1 MTAVVLATINARHA
15 HSSLA
20 LRCLFANLGR
30 WQSQARLIEF
40 VTGARIESMAEALLA
55 ESPRIIGLSVY
66 IWNVDETTRL
76 IGVLKALAPD
86 VRIVIGG
93 PEVSHEPE
101 RQPIVALADFLITGP
116 GEISLR
122 KLCDQLLDGP
132 PPLMKRIAGETGDP
146 DTLCPPYP
154 WYTAHDIAHRH
165 LYVEAS
171 RGCPFKCEF
180 CLSSLDRTAVP
191 FDTGRFLGE
200 LDALYRRG
208 ARRFKFIDRTFNLKV
223 ATSVAILD
231 FFLARIA
238 DAPDDPVFAHF
249 ELVPDHL
256 PAALRDRLAAFPPSC
271 LQLEIGIQTWDPQVQ
286 RLISRR
292 QDNDEAQSNLRWLR
306 ESTHAHLHVDLIAG
320 LPGEDLPG
328 FAAGFDRLWALRPHE
343 IQVGVLKR
351 LRGTPIIRHTE
362 AYGLRFNPNPPYN
375 VLATD
380 RIAFTDMQRLNR
392 FARYWDLVANAGRF
406 AQTLPWLLGDAPFAR
421 FMAFSDWLYAR
432 TDSTY
437 RFAAPRLH
445 RLLAD
450 WLRAQPLPPGT
461 TTARIDRALADDG
474 RALGTH
480 RQRETAA
487 PPRQQRF
494 AHAETPGVAR

>member
-1 MTAVVLATINARHA
+1 MTAIVLATINTRHA
-15 HSSLA
+15 NSSLA
-20 LRCLFANLGR
+20 LRCLLANLGD
-30 WQSQARLIEF
+30 WQPQARLIEF
-40 VTGARIESMAEALLA
+40 VSGTRIESMAEALLA

-76 IGVLKALAPD
+76 VGMLKALAPG

-93 PEVSHEPE
+93 PEVSHEPD

-122 KLCDQLLDGP
+122 KLCGQLLDGP
-132 PPLMKRIAGETGDP
+132 PPLMKRITGESGDP
-146 DTLCPPYP
+146 DALCSPYP
-154 WYTAHDIAHRH
+154 WYTADDIAHRT

-180 CLSSLDRTAVP
+180 CLSSLDKTAVP
-191 FDTGRFLGE
+191 FDTERFLGE
-200 LDALYRRG
+200 LDALHRRG
-208 ARRFKFIDRTFNLKV
+208 ARQFKFIDRTFNLKV

-231 FFLARIA
+231 FLLARIA
-238 DAPDDPVFAHF
+238 ASPDDPVFAHF

-256 PAALRDRLAAFPPSC
+256 PAALRDRLAAFPPGC
-271 LQLEIGIQTWDPQVQ
+271 LQLEIGIQTWDPDVQ

-292 QDNDEAQSNLRWLR
+292 QDNDKAEANLRWLR
-306 ESTHAHLHVDLIAG
+306 EATNAHLHVDLIAG
-320 LPGEDLPG
+320 LPGEDLER

-351 LRGTPIIRHTE
+351 LRGTPIIRHTD
-362 AYGLRFNPNPPYN
+362 AYDLRFNPSPPYN

-380 RIAFTDMQRLNR
+380 RITFADMQRVVR

-406 AQTLPWLLGDAPFAR
+406 TRTLPWLLGQAPFAR

-450 WLRAQPLPPGT
+450 WLLAQPVPPGA
-461 TTARIDRALADDG
+461 TAAQIERALADDG
-474 RALGTH
+474 DTLGAR
-480 RQRETAA
+480 RQRDAA
-487 PPRQQRF
+487 TPRRQQRF
-494 AHAETPGVAR
+494 AHADAPGISS